1 MSVFMG
7 AGVSAGAGLMN
18 WDDLLA
24 SIGEKTDPRTTRA
37 ELESVHDNR
46 DAAELLAKRLARSG
60 MSLENEL
67 RLGLSGERF
76 SLQHGLLASL
86 PCNEFITTNVD
97 SLFEI
102 AARQSDSPVLKTM
115 PSREGVRSGD
125 RWLLKLHGSIDR
137 KDSLVFTRQ
146 HYIDSFKANRALV
159 GLVQSMLLTRHMLF
173 VGYGL
178 RDEDFHEL
186 VHEVNAAR
194 GSIDDRVSMG
204 TVLSLFDDPT
214 RSDLWMGTVEIVP
227 MRPTSPTK
235 PSAAEFQSA
244 ARDLE
249 RFIDLLGM
257 LSADN
262 ARFVLDPSYAED
274 LPEDTKKLTELVD
287 PIIQAFTSGEID
299 PNRPTWQL
307 VRKALRSLGADI

>member
-1 MSVFMG
+1 
-7 AGVSAGAGLMN
+7 
-18 WDDLLA
+18 
-24 SIGEKTDPRTTRA
+24 
-37 ELESVHDNR
+37 
-46 DAAELLAKRLARSG
+46 
-60 MSLENEL
+60 
-67 RLGLSGERF
+67 
-76 SLQHGLLASL
+76 
-86 PCNEFITTNVD
+86 
-97 SLFEI
+97 
-102 AARQSDSPVLKTM
+102 M

-214 RSDLWMGTVEIVP
+214 RSDLWTGTVEIVP
-227 MRPTSPTK
+227 MRPPQPTR
-235 PSAAEFQSA
+235 PSEEEIQSA

-262 ARFVLDPSYAED
+262 TRFVLDPSYAED
-274 LPEDTKKLTELVD
+274 LPEDTRKLTELID
-287 PIIQAFTSGEID
+287 PIIKAFTDGQID
-299 PNRPTWQL
+299 PNRPTWRL